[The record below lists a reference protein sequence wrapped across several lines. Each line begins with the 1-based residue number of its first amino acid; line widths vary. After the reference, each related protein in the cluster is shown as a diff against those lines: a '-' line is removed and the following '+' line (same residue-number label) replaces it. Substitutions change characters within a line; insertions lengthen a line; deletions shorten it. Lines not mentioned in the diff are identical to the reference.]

1 MNKELVTRFS
11 TQFSLYERNILQDL
25 LAKHDMSPAQFVQI
39 ATTQVK
45 KSVKMQQAFEQNPA
59 SLFASILL
67 CAELGLNPSEDIG
80 EFYFVPFKGSI
91 KPMLG
96 YKGIVTLF
104 MRTGK
109 VKWITTELV
118 YQDDDFEYELGL
130 EPRLGHIPN
139 TMVPKRNENIIA
151 AYAVAKLDD
160 GEKVFKVMTRAEIMD
175 IAQNNG
181 NSDMYFSNAK
191 DPQNWMARKTVV
203 KQLSKLL
210 PKDYY
215 GKRGLSLDDQ
225 MEGGGYVSMDSDEV
239 VVKQQKNVAKG
250 KSKGLYTSFEE
261 LDGEESVQDVSL
273 SNV

>member
-11 TQFSLYERNILQDL
+11 AQFSLYERNILQDL

>member
-11 TQFSLYERNILQDL
+11 AQFSLYERNILQDL

-45 KSVKMQQAFEQNPA
+45 KSVKMQQAFEQIPA

-118 YQDDDFEYELGL
+118 YADDDFEYELGL

-139 TMVPKRNENIIA
+139 TIVPKRNENIIA

-160 GEKVFKVMTRAEIMD
+160 GEKVFKVMTRDEIMD

-191 DPQNWMARKTVV
+191 DPQNWMARKTVL
-203 KQLSKLL
+203 KQLAKLL

-215 GKRGLSLDDQ
+215 GKKGISLDDQ

-239 VVKQQKNVAKG
+239 VVKQQRNLAKG

-261 LDGEESVQDVSL
+261 LDGEESVEDVSL

>member
-11 TQFSLYERNILQDL
+11 AQFSLYERNILQDL

-80 EFYFVPFKGSI
+80 EFYFVPFKQSI

-118 YQDDDFEYELGL
+118 YADDDFEYELGL

-160 GEKVFKVMTRAEIMD
+160 GEKVFKVMSRAEIMD

-191 DPQNWMARKTVV
+191 DPQNWMARKTVL
-203 KQLSKLL
+203 KQLAKLL

-215 GKRGLSLDDQ
+215 GKKGISLDDQ

-239 VVKQQKNVAKG
+239 VVRQQRNLAKG

-261 LDGEESVQDVSL
+261 LDGEESVEDVSL

>member
-11 TQFSLYERNILQDL
+11 AQFSLYERNILQDL

-215 GKRGLSLDDQ
+215 GKQGLSLDDQ

-239 VVKQQKNVAKG
+239 VIKQQKNVAKG

-261 LDGEESVQDVSL
+261 LDSEESVQDVSL

>member
-25 LAKHDMSPAQFVQI
+25 LAKHEMSPAQFVQI

-118 YQDDDFEYELGL
+118 YADDDFEYELGL

-139 TMVPKRNENIIA
+139 NLVPKKNENIIA
-151 AYAVAKLDD
+151 VYAVAKMDD
-160 GEKVFKVMTRAEIMD
+160 GEKVFKVMTRDEILA

-181 NSDMYFSNAK
+181 NSDMYFSAGK

-203 KQLSKLL
+203 KQLAKLL

-215 GKRGLSLDDQ
+215 GKRGLALDDQ

-239 VVKQQKNVAKG
+239 VVKQQKALSKAKG
-250 KSKGLYTSFEE
+250 RGLYTSFEE
-261 LDGEESVQDVSL
+261 LDSNEPIEDVSL